1 MLRPTEVSEN
11 CGTCPAAAI
20 AFLPPLLLLDLPVL
34 ELDFALA
41 ELLEDFALLELD
53 FTLLETGFTELLE
66 EMLELDDTGGSELL
80 DATLELFGVAVHLAD
95 TDKSSDTVAGISV
108 TMSLPHFQPAKE

>member
-1 MLRPTEVSEN
+1 M
-11 CGTCPAAAI
+11 
-20 AFLPPLLLLDLPVL
+20 AFLPPLLLL
-34 ELDFALA
+34 ELALA

-53 FTLLETGFTELLE
+53 FTELLDLAELELDFTLLETGFA
-66 EMLELDDTGGSELL
+66 ELDNAGGSELL
-80 DATLELFGVAVHLAD
+80 DATLELLGVAVHLAD

>member
-1 MLRPTEVSEN
+1 MN
-11 CGTCPAAAI
+11 CGTWAAETI
-20 AFLPPLLLLDLPVL
+20 AFLPPLLLL
-34 ELDFALA
+34 ELALA
-41 ELLEDFALLELD
+41 ELLEDFAELLELDFTELLDLAELELD
-53 FTLLETGFTELLE
+53 FTLLEAGFAELLE

-80 DATLELFGVAVHLAD
+80 DATLELLGVAVHLAD